1 MTCAAT
7 EVESTKRKVTFSTY
21 QKWRRDF
28 DIGLKTVTWMDCAT
42 ETSARKTYV
51 KCAKYKSR
59 IIARR
64 NYSDRWINGAHS
76 LRTSTIRDHAKS
88 EQHQHAMSILCLEK
102 GSATRGE
109 SSAASTPIIAALTSL
124 SDNDRAELRKKFD
137 IVFHL
142 AQEKLVHCTTHNTVG
157 DNSDDDSDPETECFE
172 MLEEWDHLVLGM
184 TYM

>member
-1 MTCAAT
+1 
-7 EVESTKRKVTFSTY
+7 
-21 QKWRRDF
+21 
-28 DIGLKTVTWMDCAT
+28 
-42 ETSARKTYV
+42 
-51 KCAKYKSR
+51 
-59 IIARR
+59 
-64 NYSDRWINGAHS
+64 
-76 LRTSTIRDHAKS
+76 
-88 EQHQHAMSILCLEK
+88 MSILCLEK
-102 GSATRGE
+102 GSATRGK

-137 IVFHL
+137 IVFHH